1 MRSIL
6 LFLFTLML
14 ATGNE
19 LSAADSIRVLIWDEQ
34 QPAQRRAYGGKMLGE
49 TIAAHLETKSGLSV
63 RTARLDDTEQGL
75 GDSMINTADVLVF
88 WSHVRVKEQ
97 DDAHAEAIVK
107 RVMDGKLSLVALHS
121 AHWAKPF
128 VRLMQ
133 ERAKADAI
141 KEIPEAERSTS
152 KWEYL
157 NENPYQKMVKN
168 DTRLTPFI
176 EKGEGSVWKLTLPQ
190 CVFPTWRADGAPS
203 DVTTLL
209 TQHPIAKGLPATW
222 DIPQTEM
229 YGEPFHVPPPDEV
242 IFEEKWD
249 KGEHFRSGCVW
260 QVGKGY
266 VFYFRPG
273 HETFPIYKQ
282 AEPLRVIENAVRWLP
297 TKAAS
302 LVSKDGEPTNAEEA
316 AAQKEGAD
324 ALVAAETTRAKTNI
338 IYLLSDDMGYGD
350 IGFNGCKDIRTPNLD
365 QLAKQG
371 AILECLYGQPVCSP
385 TRAALL
391 TGRYPTHTGVYN
403 VVSARDPKT

>member
-14 ATGNE
+14 ATGNA
-19 LSAADSIRVLIWDEQ
+19 LSAADSIHVLIWDEQ
-34 QPAQRRAYGGKMLGE
+34 QPAQRKAYGDKMLGE
-49 TIAAHLETKSGLSV
+49 TIAAHLATKSGLSV
-63 RTARLDDTEQGL
+63 RTARLDDAEQGL

-88 WSHVRVKEQ
+88 WCHLRVKEQ
-97 DDAHAEAIVK
+97 DDAHTEAIVK
-107 RVMDGKLSLVALHS
+107 RVMDGKLSLIALHS

-141 KEIPEAERSTS
+141 KEIPEAERATS

-157 NENPYQKMVKN
+157 NENPYRKMVKS
-168 DTRLTPFI
+168 DTRMTPFF
-176 EKGEGSVWKLTLPQ
+176 EKGEGSVWRLTLPQ

-203 DVTTLL
+203 HVTTLL

-242 IFEEKWD
+242 VFEEKWD

-297 TKAAS
+297 SKAMS
-302 LVSKDGEPTNAEEA
+302 LVSKDGEPTNAKEA
-316 AAQKEGAD
+316 AAQKE
-324 ALVAAETTRAKTNI
+324 
-338 IYLLSDDMGYGD
+338 
-350 IGFNGCKDIRTPNLD
+350 
-365 QLAKQG
+365 
-371 AILECLYGQPVCSP
+371 
-385 TRAALL
+385 RAA
-391 TGRYPTHTGVYN
+391 
-403 VVSARDPKT
+403 